1 MSMWEEITEGGG
13 GAGGG
18 KKRWLIIG
26 GIGVF
31 VFVAV
36 RKMAG
41 GSTASAPA
49 DQSYTE
55 PNPQV
60 TDIPTY
66 ANMNQQDLDQQFQN
80 YQAIIQQDTTNKFM
94 SLNDSLTSMQQH
106 MDLQNSALQNQIASG
121 LAKTTVSNTVNSPLP
136 VTPAPATASSKPTGI
151 QLMSAGTHYATP
163 RGGWNPNSIVDYLK
177 QGGYKSDIASRSKY
191 AQESGISGYHG
202 TAQQNVQLL
211 KSIKAQK

>member
-60 TDIPTY
+60 TEIPTY

-94 SLNDSLTSMQQH
+94 ALNDSLTSMQQH
-106 MDLQNSALQNQIASG
+106 IDLQNKGLTDLINSG
-121 LAKTTVSNTVNSPLP
+121 VAKTNASNVSSPIP
-136 VTPAPATASSKPTGI
+136 VSPAPATASPKPTGI
-151 QLMSAGTHYATP
+151 QLESAGIHYATP
-163 RGGWNPNSIVDYLK
+163 
-177 QGGYKSDIASRSKY
+177 
-191 AQESGISGYHG
+191 
-202 TAQQNVQLL
+202 
-211 KSIKAQK
+211 